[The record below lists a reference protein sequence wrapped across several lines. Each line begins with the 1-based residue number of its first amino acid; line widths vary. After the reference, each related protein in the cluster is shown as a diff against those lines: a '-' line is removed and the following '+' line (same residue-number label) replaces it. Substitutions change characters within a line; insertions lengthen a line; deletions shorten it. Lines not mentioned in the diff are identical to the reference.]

1 MRVGA
6 PWSIAVWR
14 TDGPASSVPVR
25 RGERGLACT
34 AIRIVH
40 GGAGGIRAIACGD
53 QHVGAMVVTPRERD
67 VLAQR
72 DHIVL
77 VTWCGR
83 WELERDAVHRNGTG
97 GRGLLRPIRLARGH
111 EGAVPDAYEV
121 NSLAFPP
128 PSSALQPC
136 SPCLHV
142 P

>member
-14 TDGPASSVPVR
+14 TDRPASSVPVR

-77 VTWCGR
+77 VTRCGR

-97 GRGLLRPIRLARGH
+97 GRELFRRIRIARAI
-111 EGAVPDAYEV
+111 EVAVPDVYEV
-121 NSLAFPP
+121 NAVVVPAA
-128 PSSALQPC
+128 SSTCQ
-136 SPCLHV
+136 
-142 P
+142 